1 MQLPLT
7 QLYWHQLQVDVVL
20 VIVAVICR
28 PLGRGGLGGGGVAGS
43 THLVS
48 VPPPPFNNDGYVRA
62 CHGEG
67 EVGRTGTIV
76 NVSLGND
83 HN

>member
-1 MQLPLT
+1 MQAHR
-7 QLYWHQLQVDVVL
+7 Q
-20 VIVAVICR
+20 
-28 PLGRGGLGGGGVAGS
+28 GGGVAGS

>member
-1 MQLPLT
+1 MQALR
-7 QLYWHQLQVDVVL
+7 QRGDWGEGELQGAH
-20 VIVAVICR
+20 IY
-28 PLGRGGLGGGGVAGS
+28 
-43 THLVS
+43 VS